1 MRGRVKR
8 KEIPIKEEKT
18 TSEKKIEKLERSA
31 ETKQRIKRIE
41 KLERSA
47 EMKRR
52 IKRNEIPIT

>member
-8 KEIPIKEEKT
+8 KEIPIIKT
-18 TSEKKIEKLERSA
+18 TSEKKIEKLERSV

-52 IKRNEIPIT
+52 IKRKEIPIT